1 MGFVFGVELKQ
12 LEEEEAAAVVGFVF
26 RVNSKQLEKKKKK
39 KKNKKL
45 LLLIHVL
52 KKIVST
58 WKRE

>member
-12 LEEEEAAAVVGFVF
+12 REEQEAAAAVGFVF
-26 RVNSKQLEKKKKK
+26 RVNSKQLGK
-39 KKNKKL
+39 KKL

-52 KKIVST
+52 KKIGST

>member
-1 MGFVFGVELKQ
+1 LGFVFGVELKQ
-12 LEEEEAAAVVGFVF
+12 LEEEEAAAAVGFVF
-26 RVNSKQLEKKKKK
+26 RVNSKQLEEKKKKK
-39 KKNKKL
+39 KKLL